1 MIEEEIGY
9 LKSALAQAVE
19 LLPDNSLVGFITFG
33 TYVQVKAH
41 CLLSNAPYNCSF

>member
-1 MIEEEIGY
+1 
-9 LKSALAQAVE
+9 LAQVVE

-41 CLLSNAPYNCSF
+41 CFSLMLHIIDSCSVRCFIG